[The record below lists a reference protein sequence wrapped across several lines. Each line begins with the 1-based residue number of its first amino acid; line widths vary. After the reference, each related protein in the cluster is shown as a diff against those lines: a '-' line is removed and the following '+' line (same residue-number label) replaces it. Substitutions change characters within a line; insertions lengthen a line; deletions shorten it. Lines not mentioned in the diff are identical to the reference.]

1 MKNMS
6 IKKIII
12 LLLTIINVVACSP
25 TYNPEPNAPE
35 MTTASS
41 EAPYE
46 MDFIQINN
54 DIIDYYSQES
64 LLKYF
69 PFITDLSVDG
79 KNDPAEID
87 LNLSVKEN
95 VSDEAIAIL
104 LSDLA
109 KNIGDEA
116 AIQDFRL
123 KDSSETGFGTVYDHY
138 AFHYKVTVNDE
149 VKAEDTVEA
158 GTEFPLDPSYDLTY
172 LKEYLAKNE
181 DIS

>member
-1 MKNMS
+1 MNIN
-6 IKKIII
+6 IKDGFLVLLSII
-12 LLLTIINVVACSP
+12 LITSCTP

-35 MTTASS
+35 MTTASAD
-41 EAPYE
+41 EPYD
-46 MDFIQINN
+46 MDFVQINN
-54 DIIDYYSQES
+54 DIIDYYSQEN

-79 KNDPAEID
+79 TNDPAEID
-87 LNLSVKEN
+87 LILSVKEN

-123 KDSSETGFGTVYDHY
+123 KDSSETSFGTVYDHY
-138 AFHYKVTVNDE
+138 SFHYTVTVNDE
-149 VKAEDTVEA
+149 VKAEDKVEA
-158 GTEFPLDPSYDLTY
+158 GAEFSLDPSYDLTY

-181 DIS
+181 AVS